1 MMRKCRGIVCEKKA
15 TYSIFLTEDGEF
27 LRGTPLIA
35 DVQIGEEAEFYLIA
49 AAKPSNRTKPI
60 FIAPAL
66 VAAVLLLLL
75 VASWFPQT
83 TPAYAYINVEGDS
96 TIEIGVD
103 EKGNVISFDSTTE
116 VIKDWEGQSIDL
128 VLAKAVEQVST
139 DQKELVVTTVYEK
152 EDKPKTNKQIEKAVK
167 KAKSPK
173 EDSSSKTKNIPN
185 VQQPSKQ
192 VKTKPPVQTKKE
204 EKAPTIN
211 REQEKVPTIKSKQEK
226 SPLDKSNK
234 KESNNKKEEP
244 NNNKEQTKP
253 TNNSSNNPGQEK
265 KKNEDKSINETNN
278 GNNSNSNKN
287 NGNNGNNENE
297 NKNNNTNNGNDKN
310 ANN

>member
-35 DVQIGEEAEFYLIA
+35 DVQIGEEVEFHLIA

-66 VAAVLLLLL
+66 VAAVLLLFL

-83 TPAYAYINVEGDS
+83 TTAYAYINVEGDS

-103 EKGNVISFDSTTE
+103 EKGNVISFHSTTGA
-116 VIKDWEGQSIDL
+116 IKDWEGQSIDL

-167 KAKSPK
+167 KVKSPK

-192 VKTKPPVQTKKE
+192 VKTIPPEQTKKE
-204 EKAPTIN
+204 EKPPTIN
-211 REQEKVPTIKSKQEK
+211 KKQEK
-226 SPLDKSNK
+226 LPTINKELEKTPLDKSNN
-234 KESNNKKEEP
+234 KESN

-265 KKNEDKSINETNN
+265 KMNEDKSNNKTNN
-278 GNNSNSNKN
+278 GNNSNKN
-287 NGNNGNNENE
+287 NGNNKNDNK
-297 NKNNNTNNGNDKN
+297 NKNNSTNNGNDKN
-310 ANN
+310 TNN

>member
-35 DVQIGEEAEFYLIA
+35 DVQIGEEVEFHLIA

-66 VAAVLLLLL
+66 VAAVLLLFL

-83 TPAYAYINVEGDS
+83 TTAYAYINVEGDS

-103 EKGNVISFDSTTE
+103 EKGNVISFHSTTE
-116 VIKDWEGQSIDL
+116 VIKDWEGQSIAL

-192 VKTKPPVQTKKE
+192 VKTKPPVPTKKE
-204 EKAPTIN
+204 EKAPTVN
-211 REQEKVPTIKSKQEK
+211 KEQEKAPTINTKQEK
-226 SPLDKSNK
+226 SPLDKSNN
-234 KESNNKKEEP
+234 KES

-265 KKNEDKSINETNN
+265 KKNEDKSDNKTNN
-278 GNNSNSNKN
+278 GNNSNKNNDNNKN
-287 NGNNGNNENE
+287 E
-297 NKNNNTNNGNDKN
+297 NNNTNNGNDKN